1 MCSEHGRTACGRH
14 CTSTQPCCCHRGACC
29 ATCSPLPLALHDLQS
44 NWLVSSQVYPGGG
57 TLSPTTTQVYAPTI
71 PGFGR
76 SEKPALPYTQGLWQA
91 FLRDFVVEV
100 VRRPVVVAG
109 NSIGGYLSACLAGG
123 SPPPRQRCARSL
135 PPLACI

>member
-1 MCSEHGRTACGRH
+1 MWQALHQHPALLLPQRSML
-14 CTSTQPCCCHRGACC
+14 CHMLA
-29 ATCSPLPLALHDLQS
+29 PPLALHDLQS

-57 TLSPTTTQVYAPTI
+57 ILSPTTTQVYAPTI

-91 FLRDFVVEV
+91 FLREFVVEL

-123 SPPPRQRCARSL
+123 SPRLVKGAPAASL
-135 PPLACI
+135 LQPTFRVSGIII